1 MRDVQLLNG
10 FIADLQTYPDN
21 KLREIPS
28 DGSWSLGQMYQHLI
42 EVSLE
47 YLENAEACKKAAAD
61 PNLEKSDGGKAL
73 FERGGFP
80 PIKIKLPDLPGNSPS
95 NSRTKQEL
103 LQGLLE
109 VEKRMEQQEKSA
121 AETNPACKQRHGG
134 FGWLNAKEWY
144 VLVDMHLR
152 HHLRQ
157 KKEIEQKIGL

>member
-1 MRDVQLLNG
+1 MRDSQLLKG
-10 FIADLQTYPDN
+10 FITDLQHYPDQ
-21 KLREIPS
+21 KISEIPS
-28 DGSWSLGQMYQHLI
+28 DGSWSLGQMHQHLI

-47 YLENAEACKKAAAD
+47 YLENAEACKSAAAD
-61 PNLEKSDGGKAL
+61 PDLEKSKGGKAL

-80 PIKIKLPDLPGNSPS
+80 PIKIKLPDLPGNTPS
-95 NSRTKQEL
+95 NNRTRQEL

-109 VEKRMEQQEKSA
+109 VDKRMERQEKSA
-121 AETNPACKQRHGG
+121 AETNPSCKQRHGG
-134 FGWLNAKEWY
+134 FGWLNAEEWY

>member
-1 MRDVQLLNG
+1 MRDSQLLKG
-10 FIADLQTYPDN
+10 FITDLQTYPDH

-28 DGSWSLGQMYQHLI
+28 DGGWSLGQMYQHLI

-47 YLENAEACKKAAAD
+47 YLENAEACSKAAAD
-61 PNLEKSDGGKAL
+61 PDLEKSEGGKAL

-80 PIKIKLPDLPGNSPS
+80 PIKIKLPDLPGNTPS
-95 NSRTKQEL
+95 NNRSKQEL
-103 LQGLLE
+103 LQGFLE
-109 VEKRMEQQEKSA
+109 VEKRMERQEKKASK
-121 AETNPACKQRHGG
+121 TNPACKQRHGG
-134 FGWLNAKEWY
+134 FGWLNAAEWY